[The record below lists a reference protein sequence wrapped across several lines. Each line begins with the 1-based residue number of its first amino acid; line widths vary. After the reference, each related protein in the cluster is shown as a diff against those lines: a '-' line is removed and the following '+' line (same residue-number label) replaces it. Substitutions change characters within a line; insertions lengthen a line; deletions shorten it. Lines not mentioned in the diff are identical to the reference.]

1 MAVWPLQLNCKRQGT
16 GISCQVVSEARA
28 ALRHAY
34 ETEAGYGRVAI
45 PGWTGGLNGLGRMW
59 NWDCGRRMQD
69 HVAYMPRA
77 LVVMGLGNYDYPL
90 RPRTYVGKGNDATCA
105 LKCL

>member
-1 MAVWPLQLNCKRQGT
+1 
-16 GISCQVVSEARA
+16 
-28 ALRHAY
+28 
-34 ETEAGYGRVAI
+34 
-45 PGWTGGLNGLGRMW
+45 MW